1 MCRGCT
7 ASSPYCSR
15 YWRAGVRPCYSVA
28 RDHAAAYPSS
38 CGVASGLSRPRAA
51 SRIGAHH
58 ALRTASTA
66 RLGAIAFSLYA
77 AVLLSFLGGVR
88 CGIEIMRAPDNPN
101 GLRLVFSALP
111 ALAGWM
117 LATFVVFFTPVLG
130 AAAIFAGIFAV
141 QAMWDYR
148 SARDAGA
155 PAWYPVLRQVLT
167 GGAMIICMIIPLA
180 TAMHRF

>member
-1 MCRGCT
+1 MS
-7 ASSPYCSR
+7 A
-15 YWRAGVRPCYSVA
+15 RP
-28 RDHAAAYPSS
+28 P
-38 CGVASGLSRPRAA
+38 LLPRAA
-51 SRIGAHH
+51 LRLGFLGLAPLAVS
-58 ALRTASTA
+58 ALVSLSEHVSTA
-66 RLGAIAFSLYA
+66 RLGAISFSLYA

-88 CGIEIMRAPDNPN
+88 CGFEIMRAPENPN
-101 GLRLVFSALP
+101 GLRLLFSALP
-111 ALAGWM
+111 AMAGWA
-117 LATFVVFFTPVLG
+117 LAALVVYVTPVLG

-180 TAMHRF
+180 TALHRF